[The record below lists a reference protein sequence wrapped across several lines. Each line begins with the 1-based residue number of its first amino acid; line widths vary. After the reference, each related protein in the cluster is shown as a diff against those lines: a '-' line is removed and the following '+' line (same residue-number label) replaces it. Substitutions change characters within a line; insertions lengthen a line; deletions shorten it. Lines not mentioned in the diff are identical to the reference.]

1 MKEGD
6 ISCRLMR
13 GRTLGDV
20 GEFAPSREAS
30 GEVFAVE
37 GCAQQVPFQREV
49 LADRSK
55 HERKV

>member
-1 MKEGD
+1 
-6 ISCRLMR
+6 MR